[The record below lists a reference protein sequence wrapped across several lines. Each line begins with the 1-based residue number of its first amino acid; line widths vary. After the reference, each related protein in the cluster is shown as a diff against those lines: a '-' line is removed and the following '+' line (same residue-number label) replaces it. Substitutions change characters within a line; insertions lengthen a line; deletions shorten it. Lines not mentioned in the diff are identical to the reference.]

1 MLYHL
6 IVPFVP
12 IFRFKKDFLIYLFLW
27 LCWLFVAVHGLS
39 LVSQSWGYSLVAVH
53 RPHVALVSLVVEH
66 GLWGA
71 WVTVVMARGHVNL
84 PGAGITPMSSAL
96 AGRFLITET
105 TREAL
110 HLCPFNYSLYISPF
124 RSCYSFR
131 A

>member
-12 IFRFKKDFLIYLFLW
+12 IFRFKRFPYLFIFMAVLG
-27 LCWLFVAVHGLS
+27 FVAVHGLS

-96 AGRFLITET
+96 AGRFLITGT